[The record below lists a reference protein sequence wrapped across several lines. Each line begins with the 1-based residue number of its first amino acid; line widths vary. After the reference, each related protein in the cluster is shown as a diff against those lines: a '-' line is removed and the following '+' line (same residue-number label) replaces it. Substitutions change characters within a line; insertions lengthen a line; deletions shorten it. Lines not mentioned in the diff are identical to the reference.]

1 MAVDPDIVKLSES
14 IMQAAFATIG
24 AILESSNTITAPAFN
39 TITAPAFGMLLSM
52 STLHA
57 AHRLPW
63 PLMTLRVWL
72 CLCARC
78 WACSCSFKFVR
89 NLNPQLGLRLLN
101 AMGC

>member
-14 IMQAAFATIG
+14 IIQAAFATIG
-24 AILESSNTITAPAFN
+24 AIASNTITAA
-39 TITAPAFGMLLSM
+39 AVEMLLSEELSLSM
-52 STLHA
+52 STSHA

-78 WACSCSFKFVR
+78 WACSSTWS
-89 NLNPQLGLRLLN
+89 
-101 AMGC
+101 